1 MKSGDILFPT
11 VRRNTKT
18 GQLALPL
25 WGDAPCILIEKKL
38 YVSDDKNDC
47 QSEGIEDW
55 RWVVLHNGDILWMSE
70 HLLGEFFEYR

>member
-1 MKSGDILFPT
+1 MKTGDILFPV
-11 VRRNTKT
+11 VRRNNVT

-25 WGDAPCILIEKKL
+25 WGSGPCVLIEKKL
-38 YVSDDKNDC
+38 YVSDHPLDC

-55 RWVVLHNGDILWMSE
+55 RWIVLHDGDILWMSE